1 MNVYRPLLLLVSL
14 ICSAILLSS
23 CNGFVGAI
31 RKVTY
36 PPDFLYI
43 SEVQL
48 PSKMYQLATQLSL
61 LEATRAGDDGG
72 NVNQQQNILDI
83 LREIGR
89 IGGELKAAESRYN
102 YLFLEDYMDD
112 FVSTITRA
120 RIAASLNPPRY
131 YLSGQVSGGCVN
143 CHQVNRRSD

>member
-23 CNGFVGAI
+23 CNGSVGAI

-48 PSKMYQLATQLSL
+48 RSKMYQLATQLTL

-72 NVNQQQNILDI
+72 NVNQQQNTLDI

-89 IGGELKAAESRYN
+89 IGGGLKAAESRYN
-102 YLFLEDYMDD
+102 YIFLEDFLDD

-131 YLSGQVSGGCVN
+131 YLSGQISGACVN